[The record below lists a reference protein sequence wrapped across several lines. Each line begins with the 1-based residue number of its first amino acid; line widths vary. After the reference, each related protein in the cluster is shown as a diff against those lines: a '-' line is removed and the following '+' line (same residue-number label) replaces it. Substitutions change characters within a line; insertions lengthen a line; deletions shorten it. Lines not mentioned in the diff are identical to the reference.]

1 MIACMNRESPNRQHI
16 RPGSTLRIGHTIIA
30 GVLMALAAP
39 VLAQGSAGDR
49 DARRAKAIANC
60 EANRGVDCRSEA
72 GLREWELLERS
83 RAEAVRDGS
92 RRAPPPQPA
101 KPKQGTTG
109 STTGSTAGSTGGTA
123 R

>member
-1 MIACMNRESPNRQHI
+1 MKTACALILLMGLSP
-16 RPGSTLRIGHTIIA
+16 
-30 GVLMALAAP
+30 ALA
-39 VLAQGSAGDR
+39 LAQAGDR

-92 RRAPPPQPA
+92 LRAPPP
-101 KPKQGTTG
+101 KPKQG
-109 STTGSTAGSTGGTA
+109 STGSTAGSTGGVA
-123 R
+123 K

>member
-1 MIACMNRESPNRQHI
+1 MRTAFVLTLLIGLSP
-16 RPGSTLRIGHTIIA
+16 
-30 GVLMALAAP
+30 ALA
-39 VLAQGSAGDR
+39 LAQAGDR

-92 RRAPPPQPA
+92 RRAAPPPPP
-101 KPKQGTTG
+101 KPRQ

-123 R
+123 K